1 MYEREETHNEYTAKH
16 EHRLARM
23 GGELAMGVG
32 GGESVERRT
41 RFLKGDL
48 RKRTMDYPSRE
59 YEVDARI
66 ERMIQTRNWTEIR

>member
-1 MYEREETHNEYTAKH
+1 MHEREETHNEYTVKH
-16 EHRLARM
+16 EHRPTRM

-32 GGESVERRT
+32 RGESAERRT
-41 RFLKGDL
+41 RFLNGDL

-66 ERMIQTRNWTEIR
+66 ERMIQTRN